1 MRSKYL
7 PPQHFPSS
15 NRETAFDAMDIDLDI
30 NMGEQGPSG
39 SGSSVD
45 GANDLS
51 MDWEQWGE
59 DCTIDLTLVQFD
71 FNGSMISACLSSS
84 PSWIYELILDRLI
97 WKTYTTYLQTRIAT
111 DRHQIL
117 CCSTRNSNCISHH
130 F

>member
-15 NRETAFDAMDIDLDI
+15 NHETAFDTMDIDLDI

-45 GANDLS
+45 NANDLS

-71 FNGSMISACLSSS
+71 FNGSVISALLVLFAFLDIRAHTRQAYAEDLYYLSSNQ
-84 PSWIYELILDRLI
+84 DR
-97 WKTYTTYLQTRIAT
+97 
-111 DRHQIL
+111 
-117 CCSTRNSNCISHH
+117 N
-130 F
+130 